1 MKINSIVLYCAF
13 VMLASLG
20 ASFYCAQRFLDGV
33 SSSEQVSLA
42 AVAPSARWS
51 SLQRA
56 LYLKNSSMLK
66 FLLKKGV
73 DVNERDAQ
81 GRTALHYAASL
92 GFVAGVELLC
102 AHGATAWCQDNKGYS
117 PLHCAAGK
125 GRAAWVP
132 QAQYAKI
139 VDYLTKSSSCA
150 LYDLK
155 KRTPLHYA
163 AMHGQDLLVAQLL
176 VKDAQ
181 VDCQD
186 KFGRTPLHYA
196 AGAVTG
202 YRSVSKDYDKVVD
215 VLLRAGAQLEK
226 TDKSGKVPLHYAAA
240 SGASGVVSLLTMQ
253 GAFLDCCDND
263 AATPLHY
270 AAGKDTLRFK
280 PRQYFPHVRYRAQMR
295 AYGRQYERALREH
308 STIVAHLCLLG
319 ASGQLLDQQG
329 KTALDYARS
338 SSHERLF
345 FFLENSN
352 RK

>member
-1 MKINSIVLYCAF
+1 MKNNGILIYCAL
-13 VMLASLG
+13 VMFMGLG
-20 ASFYCAQRFLDGV
+20 ASFYCAQRFLNGV
-33 SSSEQVSLA
+33 SSTEQLCLA
-42 AVAPSARWS
+42 VAAPSARWS
-51 SLQRA
+51 LLQRS

-73 DVNERDAQ
+73 DVNEPDAQ

-92 GFVAGVELLC
+92 GFVVGVELLC
-102 AHGATAWCQDNKGYS
+102 AHGATVWCQDNKGYT
-117 PLHCAAGK
+117 PLHCAVGK
-125 GRAAWVP
+125 GRAAWVA

-139 VDYLTKSSSCA
+139 VDCLTKNASC
-150 LYDLK
+150 DLQDFK
-155 KRTPLHYA
+155 GRTPLHYA
-163 AMHGQDLLVAQLL
+163 AMHGHDLLVAQLL
-176 VKDAQ
+176 AKDVQ

-202 YRSVSKDYDKVVD
+202 YRSASKDYDNVVD
-215 VLLRAGAQLEK
+215 LLLRAGAQLEK
-226 TDKSGKVPLHYAAA
+226 IDNSGKAPLHYAAA
-240 SGASGVVSLLTMQ
+240 SGASCIVSLLTKQ
-253 GAFLDCCDND
+253 GAVLDCCDHD
-263 AATPLHY
+263 GATPLHY

-308 STIVAHLCLLG
+308 SLIIAHLGSLG
-319 ASGQLLDQQG
+319 ASGQLLDQYG